1 MALQFIFGNSIC
13 GKSEYMYQVV
23 IEQAKKHPKWNYLFV
38 VPEQAT
44 LLVQRELIGR
54 HPEHALGN
62 IDVLSFQ
69 RFAYRIFDELS
80 VPMLNILDDTG
91 KAMILRKVAEEH
103 KSEMNAFRKN
113 LSQSGFIQ
121 ELKSMISELYQY
133 GVGDVQL
140 NTLVSQTNRHPLL
153 QLKLQ
158 DLSIVYTAF
167 QKKLKNEYITA
178 EELLTVL
185 CHYIEQSKFIKNSI
199 ILLDGFTGFT
209 PIQYQVLELLM
220 IYAKHI
226 VCSVT
231 VGSGTDPYQ
240 KMESHE
246 LFYMSH
252 VIVEKL
258 REMAIQN
265 HIAYGKDKTVPK
277 TWECSYKKQIYSY
290 EIEFTQQGS
299 LQEAENTINK
309 TELQKADM
317 EKNQK
322 EKIRQKKKKIRQIQE
337 ERTHMEQQIFR
348 YPSMPWKKEV
358 QSQWIYS
365 AKNPEQEVQF
375 VLQEIMRL
383 VREEGYLYR
392 EIGIVTGDL
401 SIYEPILT
409 HQFTEAGISF
419 FIDQKKNLSRHPL
432 AELVR
437 SVVAVISHRF
447 SYESILSYLRNPFV
461 PIDRNA
467 VDEVENYVVAT
478 GIRGKKAWETEWTR
492 GYRGFQKGQLEKI
505 NQTRER
511 IMEPL
516 RILMDAEPEQGK
528 WTVRERTKSLFYFM
542 DHIQIEEQ
550 LQKMADQFGQDGEFQ
565 RQKEYEQT
573 YKKVLDL
580 FDQMVELMGEEEVS
594 AEEYGEILDSGLE
607 DIQVGLIPVTIDRLV
622 AGDLMRTRLGN
633 VRTLFVLGVNDGL
646 LPRNGEKGGI
656 LSEQDRELIRNLDV
670 ELAPTA
676 KEDAFTQ
683 KLYIYL
689 MLTKP
694 TEQLYLCYSRLDR
707 NGKAIRPS
715 YLISTVKK
723 LFPNLKEEAAE
734 QKMGGLQGLQKPKNS
749 FRILIDG
756 MRQYLNG
763 EECTWWEELYRWYR
777 SNSEYEEKI
786 NQILSATF
794 YSYKKEAISKA
805 IAKRL
810 FWETPMNSVTR
821 LEKFA
826 SCAYA
831 HFLAYGLD
839 LEPRVLYQ
847 LAAVDY
853 GNIFHKSIEAFF
865 GKVKEKKLDW
875 TNLTVTQ
882 RMQNVNESVQEV
894 ANDYGNTILQSS
906 ARNQYMVQRMERMT
920 DRTIWALAEQWKE
933 GSFEQSLSEAGFTS
947 SDELEGMKLP
957 LEEGVTMALQGRIDR
972 VDVAEDGDHVY
983 VKVIDYKSGNTDF
996 DLTKIYHGLQLQ
1008 LIIYL
1013 EAALEMEKKKHPDKT
1028 IVPAGIYYY
1037 HIKDPIVEQENAED
1051 EKAAQKAVK
1060 RELRMSGL
1068 TNSEPEILDRI
1079 DHSGNKKS
1087 EIIKNLERNDNG
1099 SASKRSLVADST
1111 QMQQL
1116 CQFGLKKAT
1125 KLGNEMISG
1134 NIAVNPYEYK
1144 KMNSCEYCEFK
1155 SICGFDSRLEGY
1167 GYRRLQ
1173 KMKPD
1178 EMWEVLEKIEEMEN
1192 QN

>member
-23 IEQAKKHPKWNYLFV
+23 IEQAKKHPNWNYLFV
-38 VPEQAT
+38 VPEQST
-44 LLVQRELIGR
+44 LLAQRELVGR

-62 IDVLSFQ
+62 IDVVSF
-69 RFAYRIFDELS
+69 RRLAYRVFEELC
-80 VPMLNILDDTG
+80 VPMMNILDDTG
-91 KAMILRKVAEEH
+91 KAMILRKVAEEN
-103 KSEMNAFRKN
+103 KGEMNAFRRN

-133 GVGDVQL
+133 GVGEEQL
-140 NTLVSQTNRHPLL
+140 QMLVSQTDRQPLL

-158 DLSIVYTAF
+158 DLSVVYTAF

-178 EELLTVL
+178 EELLTVFCRYVEKSQL
-185 CHYIEQSKFIKNSI
+185 VKNSV

-220 IYAKHI
+220 IWARHV

-231 VGSGTDPYQ
+231 VGTGIDPYS

-258 REMAIQN
+258 REMAIRNQVD
-265 HIAYGKDKTVPK
+265 YGKDKNVPK
-277 TWECSYKKQIYSY
+277 SWQRIY
-290 EIEFTQQGS
+290 
-299 LQEAENTINK
+299 
-309 TELQKADM
+309 
-317 EKNQK
+317 
-322 EKIRQKKKKIRQIQE
+322 
-337 ERTHMEQQIFR
+337 ERRNILHDEMKHMEQQIFR
-348 YPSMPWKKEV
+348 YPNVQWKKEV
-358 QSQWIYS
+358 AHQWIYS

-375 VLQEIMRL
+375 VLQEILRL

-401 SIYEPILT
+401 SVYEPILT
-409 HQFTEAGISF
+409 YQFTRAGISF

-437 SVVAVISHRF
+437 SVISVISHRF
-447 SYESILSYLRNPFV
+447 SYEAIFSYLRNPFV
-461 PIDRNA
+461 PIERTA
-467 VDEVENYVVAT
+467 VDEIENYVVAT
-478 GIRGKKAWETEWTR
+478 GIRGKKMWGTEWTKV
-492 GYRGFQKGQLEKI
+492 YRGFPKERLERINKI
-505 NQTRER
+505 REM

-516 RILMDAEPEQGK
+516 CILMDAEPEEGK
-528 WTVRERTKSLFYFM
+528 WTVKERTKALFYFM
-542 DHIQIEEQ
+542 DQIQIERQ
-550 LQKMADQFGQDGEFQ
+550 LQDMAEQFGRNGELQ

-573 YKKVLDL
+573 YQKVLDL
-580 FDQMVELMGEEEVS
+580 LDQMVELMGEEEVS

-622 AGDLMRTRLGN
+622 AGDLMRTRLGSI
-633 VRTLFVLGVNDGL
+633 RTLFVLGVNDGL

-656 LSEQDRELIRNLDV
+656 LSEQDRELIRHLDV

-683 KLYIYL
+683 KFYMYL

-707 NGKAIRPS
+707 SGKAIRPS

-723 LFPNLKEEAAE
+723 LFPNLAEEAVE
-734 QKMGGLQGLQKPKNS
+734 PKMTGIQSLQKPENS
-749 FRILIDG
+749 VSVLIG
-756 MRQYLNG
+756 GLRQYLNG

-777 SNSEYEEKI
+777 SNPKYEQKME
-786 NQILSATF
+786 QILAATF
-794 YSYKKEAISKA
+794 YGYKKEAISKA

-831 HFLAYGLD
+831 HFLSYGLN
-839 LEPRVLYQ
+839 LEPRVRYQ

-865 GKVKEKKLDW
+865 GKVKQKQMDW
-875 TNLTVTQ
+875 TNLSVTE
-882 RMQNVNESVQEV
+882 RVKTVNECVQEV
-894 ANDYGNTILQSS
+894 AKDYGNTILQSS

-920 DRTIWALAEQWKE
+920 DRTVWALAEQWKE
-933 GSFEQSLSEAGFTS
+933 GSFEQSLSETGFTS
-947 SDELEGMKLP
+947 SDDLEGMKLP

-972 VDVAEDGDHVY
+972 VDVAEDEKNVY

-1013 EAALEMEKKKHPDKT
+1013 EAALEIEKKKHPDKT
-1028 IVPAGIYYY
+1028 VVPAGIYYY
-1037 HIKDPIVEQENAED
+1037 HIKDPIVEQEHAED

-1060 RELRMSGL
+1060 KELRMSGL
-1068 TNSEPEILDRI
+1068 TNSDPEILDRI

-1087 EIIKNLERNDNG
+1087 EIIKNLERNDDG
-1099 SASKRSLVADST
+1099 SVSKRSMTADST
-1111 QMQQL
+1111 QMEQL
-1116 CQFGLKKAT
+1116 CQFGQKKAV
-1125 KLGNEMISG
+1125 KLGKEMITG

-1144 KMNSCEYCEFK
+1144 KTNSCEYCEFK
-1155 SICGFDSRLEGY
+1155 AVCGFDSRIEGF

-1173 KMKPD
+1173 KLKPD
-1178 EMWEVLEKIEEMEN
+1178 DMWDVLDKMQEEEEKEEN
-1192 QN
+1192 DH